1 MTKTSL
7 NELIKYLNLK
17 LFMRNFIESIWSI
30 VVIVIWNEDRKLT
43 SLYLI
48 PEFRYSNGSKNL
60 SIFQIY
66 LQNIKT

>member
-17 LFMRNFIESIWSI
+17 LFTRSFIESIWSI
-30 VVIVIWNEDRKLT
+30 EVIVIWNEDRKLT

-48 PEFRYSNGSKNL
+48 PEFRYSNESKNL
-60 SIFQIY
+60 LIFQIY

>member
-17 LFMRNFIESIWSI
+17 LFTRSFIESIWSI
-30 VVIVIWNEDRKLT
+30 EVIVIWNEDRKLT

-60 SIFQIY
+60 LIFQIY

>member
-7 NELIKYLNLK
+7 NELIKYLSLK
-17 LFMRNFIESIWSI
+17 FFTRSFIESIWSI
-30 VVIVIWNEDRKLT
+30 EVIVIWNEDRKLT

-60 SIFQIY
+60 LIFQIY

>member
-60 SIFQIY
+60 LIFQIY